1 MKDGV
6 RKRSV
11 TIGGHATSYSVEDEF
26 HAELAGLAQREG
38 CSVAALIARIDATRP
53 AGRNLSSAI
62 RVHVLQ
68 ALKRQA

>member
-1 MKDGV
+1 MTGGI

-26 HAELAGLAQREG
+26 HAELAGMARREG
-38 CSVAALIARIDATRP
+38 CSLAALVARIDAARP

-62 RVHVLQ
+62 RVHVLEV
-68 ALKRQA
+68 LKRRD